1 MKKEIKAEKS
11 QVNIR
16 KSGGGYI
23 IEITNTPIDQIYAVT
38 KDELEQIVLYGQAIL
53 KIPLTNLYQ
62 DENNNRTN

>member
-1 MKKEIKAEKS
+1 MKKEEIKTEKS

-23 IEITNTPIDQIYAVT
+23 IEITNTPIDQLYVVS

-53 KIPLTNLYQ
+53 KTPQYIK
-62 DENNNRTN
+62 

>member
-1 MKKEIKAEKS
+1 MKKEIKTEKS

-23 IEITNTPIDQIYAVT
+23 IEITNTPIDQLYAVS

-53 KIPLTNLYQ
+53 KDNK
-62 DENNNRTN
+62 